1 MRGQSSPLLMNMI
14 DVKKITGLVTD
25 CLEGTDR
32 FVVHVGVNAT
42 NQINVIIDGDKG
54 VTIDHCV
61 ELSRFIEN
69 SLDRDAEDFEL
80 KVASAGIDHPYQNLR
95 QYKKNIGQ
103 AVQVLLKDGS
113 VLRGILSAAD
123 KTAIEVKKEEKK
135 QNKSKK
141 MVTGL
146 PVRIPMEEINQTKGL
161 VIF

>member
-1 MRGQSSPLLMNMI
+1 MSPLLLNMI
-14 DVKKITGLVTD
+14 NEKKIKDLVTD
-25 CLEGTDR
+25 CLDGTDR
-32 FVVHVGVNAT
+32 FVVYIGVNAT

-69 SLDRDAEDFEL
+69 HLDRDTEDFEL
-80 KVASAGIDHPYQNLR
+80 KVASAGIDHPYLNLR
-95 QYKKNIGQ
+95 QYKKNIGK

-113 VLRGILSAAD
+113 VKRGILSAAD
-123 KTAIEVKKEEKK
+123 DVAIVVEEEKEKK